1 MEVKMDKTSH
11 FTDHSSHITDH
22 RIAAQGCTLTLV
34 LLILIAVLASSATVI
49 AVSHNANGGHIDQI
63 NFTVVI
69 PTEHWQGYYGTINFT
84 SEPYLDTIEYPYYFA
99 IDVGD
104 SEKIGTIRSL
114 TVAEF
119 LSDWHGGSILATDS
133 QNAPVINNLKAGKL
147 SAIDCITGNGSDS
160 GSRTF
165 VKNTTF
171 YIGYRAIE
179 APTAF
184 TYVNSSPSTYF
195 RVGFLMDGNTP
206 VFVAPIN
213 SSQPGYDSGLYNFQ
227 FIIPTNM
234 TNPKTYYMY
243 YYPMPTPSPTPTPKP
258 LPAAGMRRSTN
269 VVRLLTTE
277 QGGVLLTVTVTSKDG
292 IAELTIPKVTI
303 AKDAVGNPLSEI
315 RINKQHTIP
324 SIPPGVIRGEITGI
338 KYACNL
344 EPDGATFSPPIT
356 LSIKFDPA
364 DFKDATPTIY
374 MYKDER
380 WEALKTT
387 VIDNKAFA
395 KVSHFTIFTLFGK
408 RAVPTYL
415 PTPTI
420 TPTPVPV
427 VAPMQ
432 TFIPPPVASK
442 LSLAHILGITTAL
455 VIIEIV
461 GYYYYVKRRKTK
473 SASL

>member
-1 MEVKMDKTSH
+1 MQRYYRK
-11 FTDHSSHITDH
+11 
-22 RIAAQGCTLTLV
+22 LLV
-34 LLILIAVLASSATVI
+34 MLLIFVSFSFAIPLSISTGLETTIGVNNVAPSLS
-49 AVSHNANGGHIDQI
+49 AVSLTDTTGTPTTTIIPNETYLI
-63 NFTVVI
+63 NFTVQDNNSIWDLNNIIIKIFYDETTTPNKTNCYKFTYTQLDNEWVSN
-69 PTEHWQGYYGTINFT
+69 PTGYIVSNTTPADFNLASFRFSLSFELDKDAFPSDSWHIDIN
-84 SEPYLDTIEYPYYFA
+84 
-99 IDVGD
+99 
-104 SEKIGTIRSL
+104 
-114 TVAEF
+114 VA
-119 LSDWHGGSILATDS
+119 DDAT
-133 QNAPVINNLKAGKL
+133 NVINAT
-147 SAIDCITGNGSDS
+147 IPITVS
-160 GSRTF
+160 
-165 VKNTTF
+165 
-171 YIGYRAIE
+171 E
-179 APTAF
+179 
-184 TYVNSSPSTYF
+184 
-195 RVGFLMDGNTP
+195 MP
-206 VFVAPIN
+206 V
-213 SSQPGYDSGLYNFQ
+213 
-227 FIIPTNM
+227 
-234 TNPKTYYMY
+234 
-243 YYPMPTPSPTPTPKP
+243 PTPTPKP
-258 LPAAGMRRSTN
+258 HPAGGTRRSTN

-277 QGGVLLTVTVTSKDG
+277 QGGVLLTVTVTSEDS

-303 AKDAVGNPLSEI
+303 AKDAVGNPLSEV

-356 LSIKFDPA
+356 LSIKFEPA